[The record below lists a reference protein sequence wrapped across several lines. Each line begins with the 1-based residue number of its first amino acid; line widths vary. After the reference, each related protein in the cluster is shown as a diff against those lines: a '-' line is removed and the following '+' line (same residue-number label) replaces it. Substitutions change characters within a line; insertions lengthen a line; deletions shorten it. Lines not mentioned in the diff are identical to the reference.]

1 MFASQSRHTTSGQ
14 PFSEIDIDLMGIAL
28 AQARS
33 ALGRVAPNPAVGA
46 VVARPGVVIA
56 SGATQP
62 PPGPHAEVVALTA
75 AGSSAA
81 GASLYVTLEPCS
93 HFGHTPPCASAVIAA
108 GIRRVIVATLDPNPV
123 VDGRGVEQLR
133 AAGIEVEVG
142 LLGEEARAIIAGF
155 ATRIRIGRPLVTAK
169 YAMTLDGRI
178 ATRTGHSRWI
188 SGPESRQHV
197 HLLRDRVDAVLVG
210 SGTVLADDPLLT
222 TRLSADLA
230 GYGGPHHPLRVILD
244 RSARVSPH
252 SRMFAS
258 DTPGHT
264 IVVTSADASTSN
276 ISALESRGTEIVQLD
291 GGVEAVLNLLGERG
305 VNDLLVEGGARI
317 FGAFFDARF
326 VDRVRVYLAS
336 SIIGGE
342 QAPSPVGGL
351 GVATMLEAA
360 RIVDQRV
367 TQLGD
372 DLCVEGQVV
381 YPEVATDV

>member
-1 MFASQSRHTTSGQ
+1 MSTPQSRDTTSDQ
-14 PFSEIDIDLMGIAL
+14 PFSEIDIDLMRLAL
-28 AQARS
+28 VQARS
-33 ALGRVAPNPAVGA
+33 MLGRVAPNPAVGA
-46 VVARPGVVIA
+46 VVARDGVVIA

-93 HFGHTPPCASAVIAA
+93 HVGHTPPCASAVIAA

-142 LLGEEARAIIAGF
+142 LLADEARAIIAGF
-155 ATRIRIGRPLVTAK
+155 ATRIRIGRPLVIAK

-178 ATRTGHSRWI
+178 ATRTGHSHWI

-197 HLLRDRVDAVLVG
+197 HRLRDRVDAVLVG

-222 TRLSADLA
+222 TRLAADLT
-230 GYGGPHHPLRVILD
+230 GSGGPHHPLRVILD
-244 RSARVSPH
+244 RNARVSPH
-252 SRMFAS
+252 SRMLAT
-258 DTPGHT
+258 DTPGRT
-264 IVVTSADASTSN
+264 LIVTSVDAPASN
-276 ISALESRGTEIVQLD
+276 LSAIESSGAEIVRLD
-291 GGVEAVLNLLGERG
+291 GDVEAILNLLGARG
-305 VNDLLVEGGARI
+305 VNELLIEGGTRI

-326 VDRVRVYLAS
+326 VDLVQVYLAP
-336 SIIGGE
+336 SIVGGE
-342 QAPSPVGGL
+342 RAPAPVGGL
-351 GVATMLEAA
+351 GVATMLAAA

-367 TQLGD
+367 TRLGN
-372 DLCVEGQVV
+372 DLCVEGRVV
-381 YPEVATDV
+381 YPGVGAGV